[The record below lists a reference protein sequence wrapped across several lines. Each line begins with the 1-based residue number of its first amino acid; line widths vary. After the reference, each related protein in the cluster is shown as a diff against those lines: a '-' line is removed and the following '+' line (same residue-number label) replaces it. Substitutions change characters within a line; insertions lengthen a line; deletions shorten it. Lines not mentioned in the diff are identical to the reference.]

1 MIAYLDSS
9 VLLRLVLREPNPLR
23 EWDSIQSGVASVV
36 LEVECLRAID
46 RLRVTKRLTDEE
58 VSALREA
65 LHRLLR
71 RMELVE
77 VDRAVLSRAS
87 QPFSTALGTLDAI
100 HLVSAIVWR
109 EQSEADLTMATHDGA
124 LATAARAHGLSVIG
138 F

>member
-9 VLLRLVLREPNPLR
+9 VLLRRVLREPNPLR
-23 EWDSIQSGVASVV
+23 EWDSIQTGVASVV

-46 RLRVTKRLTDEE
+46 RLRVAKRLTDEE
-58 VSALREA
+58 VSERREA
-65 LHRLLR
+65 LHRLLP

-109 EQSEADLTMATHDGA
+109 EQSEADLIMATHDGA
-124 LATAARAHGLSVIG
+124 LAAAARAHGMRVVGI
-138 F
+138 